1 MPGVRSVGWPA
12 GCPPGARLAE
22 PPTPATTG
30 ALAAD
35 RAAGNAALRAAAE
48 IVARVASLALVFVL
62 AREVGV
68 SGLGVYVFAIAWAEL
83 ANLPVDMG
91 FDRHLTRRVAHD
103 RANVDRLLFNVMT
116 VKALRAGP
124 VLGLTVIMVSLL
136 GYPAVQREAVYAAAV
151 AVVFDSLSQSVMAV
165 FVGLERGG
173 LAALVL
179 VVQRVLAAVLGL
191 VVLAAGC
198 GVVAVLVAYAASTA
212 LALALA
218 LVLLRSRVGWPRIDV
233 SRAGRRDVS
242 KRSAGLAVQEI
253 FSAGVARADVI
264 LLSLLATSAAV
275 GVYGAGYRLL
285 EVTLFL
291 PLAIA
296 TAFAAMFTYLDRS
309 SEPAIQ
315 TVYGYALKITT
326 ALMVPCA
333 VTLFVLAEP
342 TLRLLFGG
350 DFDDSV
356 TPLRL
361 LAPVVALLGI
371 VIISNSLV
379 ISRRDTKIVAWA
391 FAGAFAVNLIANL
404 LLIGPYG
411 ASGAAGAM
419 LITEALFAIVMLEL
433 AARTV
438 GRPPFVRTFG
448 GTAVAA
454 AGMAACMVALADV
467 PLLALGAGAAVY
479 LAALVGTERLINP
492 RDLALAGAMVRRRLP
507 GRLKEA

>member
-1 MPGVRSVGWPA
+1 M
-12 GCPPGARLAE
+12 
-22 PPTPATTG
+22 TTG
-30 ALAAD
+30 AQAAD

-48 IVARVASLALVFVL
+48 IVARIASLVLVFVL

-91 FDRHLTRRVAHD
+91 FDRHLTRRVADD
-103 RANVDRLLFNVMT
+103 RANIDRLLFNVMA

-124 VLGLTVIMVSLL
+124 VLALSAVLVSLL

-151 AVVFDSLSQSVMAV
+151 AVVFDSLGQSVMAV

-173 LAALVL
+173 LAAVVL
-179 VVQRVLAAVLGL
+179 VSQRVLAAVLGL
-191 VVLAAGC
+191 VVLAAGF
-198 GVVAVLVAYAASTA
+198 GVVAVLVAYAGSTA
-212 LALALA
+212 LALVLA
-218 LVLLRSRVGWPRIDV
+218 LVLLRSRVGWPRLEV

-253 FSAGVARADVI
+253 FSAGLARADVI
-264 LLSLLATSAAV
+264 LLSLMAASAAV
-275 GVYGAGYRLL
+275 GIYGAGYRLL

-309 SEPAIQ
+309 TEPSIH
-315 TVYGYALKITT
+315 TVYGYALKATT

-342 TLRLLFGG
+342 TLRLLFGE
-350 DFDDSV
+350 DFEDSV

-371 VIISNSLV
+371 VIISNALV
-379 ISRRDTKIVAWA
+379 ISRRDTRIVAWA
-391 FAGAFAVNLIANL
+391 FAGAFAVNLVANL

-419 LITEALFAIVMLEL
+419 LITEAMLAVVMLEL

-438 GRPPFVRTFG
+438 GRPPLVRTFAA
-448 GTAVAA
+448 TAIAA
-454 AGMAACMVALADV
+454 AGMAASMAALDHL
-467 PLLALGAGAAVY
+467 PLLALGAGSVVY
-479 LAALVGTERLINP
+479 LAALIGTERLINP

-507 GRLKEA
+507 YRPRGA